1 MNDSPAIIS
10 TSQPLNVKIIP
21 TAVITATSCTAV
33 DHMFD
38 MSAPMPIHS
47 PSTARFAFWRRSSM
61 SGSSSCSYCMVIV
74 FAIRSCTRE
83 FLVTRKP
90 MRSFFAESVFSHIMT
105 NSTAVVPATSH
116 SSGVMSWP
124 EVPACW
130 VIMSI
135 TSFAMTVQ
143 IYDMEAPAM
152 PPKSRNATVLF
163 R

>member
-1 MNDSPAIIS
+1 MNDSTAIIS

-105 NSTAVVPATSH
+105 NSTAVVPVTSH
-116 SSGVMSWP
+116 SSGVMSRP

-130 VIMSI
+130 YSWCSSLVCSVFFFLLNSMLILQGIES
-135 TSFAMTVQ
+135 S
-143 IYDMEAPAM
+143 
-152 PPKSRNATVLF
+152 N
-163 R
+163 